1 MRNKK
6 LDKIGLEQVW
16 AKIKEKFIGKNT
28 ILTTKEQIAA
38 NTSAENIAGA
48 LALKEAMADYKSQI
62 DQIYSNMNKLMV
74 ANFGNVLDAY
84 GIGKSTIFNNMTEL
98 NAALPINIHTICTI
112 NTDITARQIVNAV
125 PIRYGILEIIKGY
138 NDGFCTFILYGSLVE
153 ETYILTSRLRDN
165 LEELGKWRKVMW
177 EYIN

>member
-1 MRNKK
+1 MTIWGNII
-6 LDKIGLEQVW
+6 LI
-16 AKIKEKFIGKNT
+16 EKNVST
-28 ILTTKEQIAA
+28 I
-38 NTSAENIAGA
+38 N
-48 LALKEAMADYKSQI
+48 
-62 DQIYSNMNKLMV
+62 SNLNKLMV

-84 GIGKSTIFNNMTEL
+84 GINRSTIFNNMTEL
-98 NAALPINIHTICTI
+98 NAVLPINIHTICTI
-112 NTDITARQIVNAV
+112 NTDATAWQIANAV
-125 PIRYGILEIIKGY
+125 PNKYGTLEIIKGY

>member
-1 MRNKK
+1 M
-6 LDKIGLEQVW
+6 L
-16 AKIKEKFIGKNT
+16 NT
-28 ILTTKEQIAA
+28 TEQISA
-38 NTSAENIAGA
+38 NTESFYAAGA
-48 LALKEAMADYKSQI
+48 LAVKAMMADYNNKINQI
-62 DQIYSNMNKLMV
+62 NSNMNKLMV

>member
-62 DQIYSNMNKLMV
+62 DQIYSNL
-74 ANFGNVLDAY
+74 
-84 GIGKSTIFNNMTEL
+84 
-98 NAALPINIHTICTI
+98 
-112 NTDITARQIVNAV
+112 
-125 PIRYGILEIIKGY
+125 IIY
-138 NDGFCTFILYGSLVE
+138 RTWQYLTREE
-153 ETYILTSRLRDN
+153 ETMISPNETRYFDIEPPVVDGYRRIGVSLQEKHGFRNGELLITYTETMGTIHNPTPDKDLYLWGAVFKFVYI
-165 LEELGKWRKVMW
+165 KC
-177 EYIN
+177 

>member
-1 MRNKK
+1 MPN
-6 LDKIGLEQVW
+6 
-16 AKIKEKFIGKNT
+16 
-28 ILTTKEQIAA
+28 QI
-38 NTSAENIAGA
+38 N
-48 LALKEAMADYKSQI
+48 
-62 DQIYSNMNKLMV
+62 SNMNKLMV